1 MVPQVGLVIR
11 VLCIVI
17 PVLPRTLFRSD
28 FHIIAFRLLP
38 VLLHVWDYA
47 GCRDGVFDVG
57 ELCGDVGCMA
67 EILSK
72 QLVRETLQVGG
83 I

>member
-1 MVPQVGLVIR
+1 MVPQVGLVMR
-11 VLCIVI
+11 VFSVGDSI
-17 PVLPRTLFRSD
+17 LPRTLLGTD
-28 FHIIAFRLLP
+28 VPIIPFRLLP
-38 VLLHVWDYA
+38 VLLHGWDYA

-72 QLVRETLQVGG
+72 ELVRETLQMGR